1 MSTGRSG
8 PALASLS
15 WRGDGVPHLT
25 LHHPHAI
32 DATRPREQQPL
43 RRRVDGVKDG
53 TPRANR
59 SRGRA
64 AAAAARTDQNPA
76 PCSRAPARAAARRGC
91 RRSRTSRCAA
101 AAADLVEAQRARHTG
116 SLLRKRAAAAT
127 RAARARRAPN
137 EFAGRRRAG
146 RGSRSLML
154 KTTPAPAI
162 WARARPGPSRSVS
175 FPWTKRRRARRPRG
189 RTTMKAR

>member
-1 MSTGRSG
+1 M
-8 PALASLS
+8 ASLS

-64 AAAAARTDQNPA
+64 AAGAQQRGRSPA

-91 RRSRTSRCAA
+91 RRSRTCRCAA
-101 AAADLVEAQRARHTG
+101 AAADLVVMKRARHTG
-116 SLLRKRAAAAT
+116 SPLQKRAAAAT

-146 RGSRSLML
+146 RGSRSLMR

-162 WARARPGPSRSVS
+162 WERARPGPSRSAKIRKI
-175 FPWTKRRRARRPRG
+175 KRRRARRPPDHIVR
-189 RTTMKAR
+189 KAR